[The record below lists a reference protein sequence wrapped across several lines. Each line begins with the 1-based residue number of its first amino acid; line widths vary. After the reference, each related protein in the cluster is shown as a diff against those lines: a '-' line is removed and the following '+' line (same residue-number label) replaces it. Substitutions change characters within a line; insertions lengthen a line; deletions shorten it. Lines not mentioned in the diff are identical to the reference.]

1 MRATDI
7 IGYTFSDFSSN
18 KFKTMMSSLGII
30 IGVMAIVVMLT
41 LGDGLYSGVS
51 QQFGDLDLDQMLIMP
66 GGGGGMGGQGGMSI
80 SFGGGQVQEKPP
92 AKFTDRDV
100 SLLMSTSGV
109 TEVTPRVNGN
119 GVVTFGEENRSL
131 TVQGVRPASEVK
143 LAQNIDKGRFLT
155 PTDIYS
161 VVIGSKVANGT
172 FAKLIRPGALITI
185 TNPMDGKSHQYT
197 VVGILKESNGSIISG
212 DPNTN
217 VYMTM
222 EGIKGVSS
230 ADSYSMIYARAASPD
245 MAQQTADN
253 VKDSLNRLHR
263 NEAFQV
269 VTVKSFSD
277 VINSIFDYIK
287 YILSGIAA
295 ISLVVGGIGI
305 LNVMMLTVKERTKEI
320 GLMKAVGATTTDVR
334 ILFLAESALLGIVSG
349 CIGLALALIIGAV
362 IGTVAQMPM
371 PVSINNVLIGLG
383 FGFVTTT
390 IAGVYPAN
398 QAANLDPIEALRTE

>member
-1 MRATDI
+1 MKPMDI
-7 IGYTFSDFSSN
+7 FEYTLSDFSSN

-30 IGVMAIVVMLT
+30 IGVMAIMVMLT
-41 LGDGLYSGVS
+41 LGDALYSGVS

-66 GGGGGMGGQGGMSI
+66 GGGGAMEGQGGMSI
-80 SFGGGQVQEKPP
+80 SFSGGQAQEKSP

-100 SLLMSTSGV
+100 SLLMGTAGV
-109 TEVTPRVNGN
+109 TEVTPRVMGSAI
-119 GVVTFGEENRSL
+119 VTFGDENRSL
-131 TVQGVRPASEVK
+131 SIQGVRPASEAK
-143 LAQNIDKGRFLT
+143 LARDIDKGRFLAA
-155 PTDIYS
+155 TDTYS

-172 FAKLIRPGALITI
+172 FPRLIRPGSLITL

-197 VVGILKESNGSIISG
+197 VVGILKESTGSIISG

-217 VYMTM
+217 IYMTM
-222 EGIKGVSS
+222 DGIRGVSS
-230 ADSYSMIYARAASPD
+230 VDSYSMIYARAASPD
-245 MAQQTADN
+245 AAQQTADN
-253 VKDSLNRLHR
+253 VKEALNRLHR

-277 VINSIFDYIK
+277 VINAVFDYIK

-320 GLMKAVGATTTDVR
+320 GLMKAVGATTMDVR
-334 ILFLAESALLGIVSG
+334 MLFLAESALLGIVSG
-349 CIGLALALIIGAV
+349 LIGLMLAFMISAV
-362 IGTVAQMPM
+362 IGAAGQMSM
-371 PVSINNVLIGLG
+371 PVSINNILIGLG

-398 QAANLDPIEALRTE
+398 QAATLDPIEALRSE

>member
-1 MRATDI
+1 MKPLDI
-7 IGYTFSDFSSN
+7 LEYTFSDFSSN

-51 QQFGDLDLDQMLIMP
+51 QQFGDLDLDQMLIVP
-66 GGGGGMGGQGGMSI
+66 GGGGAMGSQGGMSF
-80 SFGGGQVQEKPP
+80 SFGGGQAQEKPP

-119 GVVTFGEENRSL
+119 GIVTFSEENRSL
-131 TVQGVRPASEVK
+131 TIQGVRPASEAK
-143 LAQNIDKGRFLT
+143 LARDIDKGRFLA

-172 FAKLIRPGALITI
+172 FTRLIRPGALITV

-230 ADSYSMIYARAASPD
+230 VDSYSMIYARAASPD
-245 MAQQTADN
+245 TAQQTADN

-263 NEAFQV
+263 NEAFNV

-277 VINSIFDYIK
+277 VINAVFDYIK

-334 ILFLAESALLGIVSG
+334 ILFLAESALLGVVSG
-349 CIGLALALIIGAV
+349 CIGLALAFIIGSV
-362 IGTVAQMPM
+362 IGSVAQMPM
-371 PVSINNVLIGLG
+371 PISINNILIGLG

-398 QAANLDPIEALRTE
+398 QAATLDPIEALRTE

>member
-1 MRATDI
+1 MKPTDI
-7 IGYTFSDFSSN
+7 LEYTFSDFSSN

-51 QQFGDLDLDQMLIMP
+51 QQFGDLDLDQMLIVP
-66 GGGGGMGGQGGMSI
+66 GGGGAAGGQGGMSF

-119 GVVTFGEENRSL
+119 GIITFADENRSL
-131 TVQGVRPASEVK
+131 TVQGVRPASETK
-143 LAQNIDKGRFLT
+143 LAQSMDKGRFLS
-155 PTDIYS
+155 PTDTYS

-172 FAKLIRPGALITI
+172 FARIIRPGAIITA
-185 TNPMDGKSHQYT
+185 TNPMDGKSHDYT
-197 VVGILKESNGSIISG
+197 VVGVLKESNGSIISG
-212 DPNTN
+212 DPNSN
-217 VYMTM
+217 IYMTM
-222 EGIKGVSS
+222 EGIRGVSS
-230 ADSYSMIYARAASPD
+230 VDSYSMIYARAASPD
-245 MAQQTADN
+245 TAQQTADN

-287 YILSGIAA
+287 YILGGIAA

-320 GLMKAVGATTTDVR
+320 GLMKAVGATTWDVR
-334 ILFLAESALLGIVSG
+334 MLFLAESALLGIVSG
-349 CIGLALALIIGAV
+349 IIGLALAFIISAV
-362 IGTVAQMPM
+362 IGSVAQMPM
-371 PVSINNVLIGLG
+371 PISINNILIGLG
-383 FGFVTTT
+383 FGFITTT
-390 IAGVYPAN
+390 VAGVYPAN
-398 QAANLDPIEALRTE
+398 QAATLDPIDALRTE

>member
-1 MRATDI
+1 M
-7 IGYTFSDFSSN
+7 
-18 KFKTMMSSLGII
+18 
-30 IGVMAIVVMLT
+30 
-41 LGDGLYSGVS
+41 
-51 QQFGDLDLDQMLIMP
+51 
-66 GGGGGMGGQGGMSI
+66 GGGGGMSI
-80 SFGGGQVQEKPP
+80 SFGGGQVHEKPP

-119 GVVTFGEENRSL
+119 GIITFNDENRSL
-131 TVQGVRPASEVK
+131 TVQGVRPASEAK